1 MSELPSRLLRSSD
14 TLGWRQVHASTWRDP
29 PVAEEFRRAPTPDL
43 TVVLVTSGSYRIES
57 RGGGSWRGAAYRPG
71 SVGITAPGRGVR
83 LRWRAAGPQPMESL
97 HLRLGAGLVGETLSA
112 YGRTPADLPD
122 ALTDTDDY
130 VAAAA
135 ATLAQALRE
144 GAPALY
150 ADAVAQGLVAHL
162 VHRSVPVTRPPA
174 VASLDTGRVIE
185 HMHAHLS
192 DDVDL
197 DALAAVAAMSKF
209 HFVRAFRAAT
219 GLTPHRY
226 LTTLRMRRAADLLRT
241 TGLSIRQVASAC
253 GYQSP
258 SRFAATF
265 RREHGTT
272 PADYRKLGLR

>member
-1 MSELPSRLLRSSD
+1 VSELPSRLLRSSEV
-14 TLGWRQVHASTWRDP
+14 LGWRQVHASTWRDP
-29 PVAEEFRRAPTPDL
+29 PVADEFRRAPTPDL

-97 HLRLGAGLVGETLSA
+97 HLRLSAGLVGEALSA

-122 ALTDTDDY
+122 ALTVNDDY

-135 ATLAQALRE
+135 GALARALHE
-144 GAPALY
+144 GAPPLY

-162 VHRSVPVTRPPA
+162 AHRSIPGIRPAPL
-174 VASLDTGRVIE
+174 ASLDTGRVIE
-185 HMHAHLS
+185 HMHDHLG

-197 DALAAVAAMSKF
+197 DGLAAVAAMSKF
-209 HFVRAFRAAT
+209 HFVRSFRAAT

-226 LTTLRMRRAADLLRT
+226 LTMLRMRRAAGLLRT
-241 TGLSIRQVASAC
+241 TSLSIRQVASAC

-258 SRFAATF
+258 SRFASAF
-265 RREHGTT
+265 RREHGVS
-272 PADYRKLGLR
+272 PARYRNFGLL